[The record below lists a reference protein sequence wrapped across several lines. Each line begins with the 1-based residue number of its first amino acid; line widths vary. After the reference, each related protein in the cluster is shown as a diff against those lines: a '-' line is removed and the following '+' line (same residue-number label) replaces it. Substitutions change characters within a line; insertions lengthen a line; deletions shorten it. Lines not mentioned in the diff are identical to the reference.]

1 MCQAGVW
8 LDVSLKAA
16 AGDLLRRST
25 LDDKW
30 RMAAAALQ
38 KRIKASPADFQV
50 HPKGVGLICVAP
62 GGFSQGEYLG
72 DYLGE
77 VFPPWRWCERED
89 AGVSVKKVRV
99 RIRIHSTRFPLPT
112 R

>member
-1 MCQAGVW
+1 MAHGGGGTAKAHQGVARG
-8 LDVSLKAA
+8 L
-16 AGDLLRRST
+16 
-25 LDDKW
+25 
-30 RMAAAALQ
+30 
-38 KRIKASPADFQV
+38 QV
-50 HPKGVGLICVAP
+50 HQKGVGLICVAP